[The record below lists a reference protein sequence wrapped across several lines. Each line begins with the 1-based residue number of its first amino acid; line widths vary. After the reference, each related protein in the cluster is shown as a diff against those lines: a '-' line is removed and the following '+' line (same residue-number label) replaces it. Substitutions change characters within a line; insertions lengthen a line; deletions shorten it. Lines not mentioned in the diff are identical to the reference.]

1 MNGSEKRY
9 LAGKDVRKALD
20 NFNGQRFWSHCFR
33 VEAYNN
39 ETVTFQVWG
48 AGHGCGMSQTGAMGY
63 ANELR
68 VSDGGKMR
76 GWTYDEIL
84 THYYSINK
92 SSRHQLVKPSW
103 NG

>member
-1 MNGSEKRY
+1 
-9 LAGKDVRKALD
+9 
-20 NFNGQRFWSHCFR
+20 
-33 VEAYNN
+33 
-39 ETVTFQVWG
+39 
-48 AGHGCGMSQTGAMGY
+48 MGY

-92 SSRHQLVKPSW
+92 SSRHQLVKPNW